1 MVLGGFGLE
10 MDEDQLRSLTDCTPL
25 GTDAFQLVEAARQ
38 LGFTASRK
46 YTLSS
51 QDELDR
57 LLDEGLFPIVYLD
70 LWPIRGGV
78 SGQFHSVVFVGM
90 EQDGV
95 SVLDPLT
102 GERTLAKD
110 DFQAAWAE
118 MRFLTIVVLSATSAP

>member
-1 MVLGGFGLE
+1 MVLGSFGLE
-10 MDEDQLRSLTDCTPL
+10 MDEGRLRSLTDCTPL
-25 GTDAFQLVEAARQ
+25 GTDAFHIVEAARQ

-51 QDELDR
+51 IDELSR

-78 SGQFHSVVFVGM
+78 SGQFHSVVVVGM
-90 EQDGV
+90 EQDGI
-95 SVLDPLT
+95 SVLDPLI
-102 GERTLAKD
+102 GERTLAKE

-118 MRFLTIVVLSATSAP
+118 MRFLTIVILSMPSAP

>member
-10 MDEDQLRSLTDCTPL
+10 MDEGQLRSLTDCTPL

-51 QDELDR
+51 IGELAR

-78 SGQFHSVVFVGM
+78 SGQFHSVVVVGV
-90 EQDGV
+90 EQDDI

-118 MRFLTIVVLSATSAP
+118 MRFLTVMILSAPSAP

>member
-10 MDEDQLRSLTDCTPL
+10 MDEGQLRSLTDCTPL
-25 GTDAFQLVEAARQ
+25 GTDAFQVVEAARQ

-51 QDELDR
+51 IDELAR

-70 LWPIRGGV
+70 LWPIRGGL
-78 SGQFHSVVFVGM
+78 SGQFHSVVVVGM
-90 EQDGV
+90 EQDGI
-95 SVLDPLT
+95 SVLDPIE

-118 MRFLTIVVLSATSAP
+118 MRFLAIVILSAPSAP

>member
-51 QDELDR
+51 IDELSR

-70 LWPIRGGV
+70 LWPIRGGQ
-78 SGQFHSVVFVGM
+78 SGQFHSLVVVRV
-90 EQDGV
+90 ERESV
-95 SVLDPLT
+95 TVLDPLV
-102 GERTLAKD
+102 GESNLIRD
-110 DFQAAWAE
+110 DFQEAWAE
-118 MRFLTIVVLSATSAP
+118 MRFLTILIANK

>member
-10 MDEDQLRSLTDCTPL
+10 MDEGRLRSLTDCTPL

-51 QDELDR
+51 IDELSR
-57 LLDEGLFPIVYLD
+57 LLDEGLFPIVYID
-70 LWPIRGGV
+70 FWPIRGGV
-78 SGQFHSVVFVGM
+78 SGQFHSVVVVGM
-90 EQDGV
+90 EKDGI
-95 SVLDPLT
+95 SVLDPLI
-102 GERTLAKD
+102 GERVLGKA

-118 MRFLTIVVLSATSAP
+118 MRFLTIVIVA